1 MNKDQRYNKKRQVKT
16 VSFLKE
22 EHRHLLEYANSLDDF
37 SARVRDLLKAEM
49 ESKNEMQSL
58 RNEIRSD

>member
-37 SARVRDLLKAEM
+37 SAHVRGLLEEEM
-49 ESKNEMQSL
+49 KRKELK
-58 RNEIRSD
+58 